1 MFGALLSVH
10 RGQFDPYG
18 AASRNAGCR
27 DRALSKRVLT
37 QDRLRCYN
45 QSMNIQTLIALILQ
59 AVMILLT
66 VLSLL
71 ITRHHERTEHPER
84 TGSHIFRYFTN
95 DSNAFAA
102 VTAAVSIPF
111 YVKIMAGSTS
121 ALPLPLI
128 LLYFTAS
135 SAVFVTLTTVLFF
148 LGPMM
153 GYKELF
159 SGPALHLHLTG
170 PLLMCVSFVLLL
182 PGKRVAYG
190 YVPLCL
196 LPTLLYG
203 IVYFVMVVVRGSE
216 NGGWPDL
223 YNFNQGGRG
232 AISSVAMLAGTF
244 LLGMLLL
251 FLRSLAGS

>member
-1 MFGALLSVH
+1 
-10 RGQFDPYG
+10 
-18 AASRNAGCR
+18 
-27 DRALSKRVLT
+27 
-37 QDRLRCYN
+37 
-45 QSMNIQTLIALILQ
+45 MNIQTLIALILQ

-71 ITRHHERTEHPER
+71 MTLHHERAEHPER
-84 TGSHIFRYFTN
+84 KGSHIFRYFTN
-95 DSNAFAA
+95 DSNVFAA
-102 VTAAVSIPF
+102 ATAALTIPF
-111 YVKIMAGSTS
+111 LIRIAAGDAQ
-121 ALPLPLI
+121 ALPFPLI

-159 SGPALHLHLTG
+159 SGPAFHLHLIG

-182 PGKRVAYG
+182 PGESISYRYA
-190 YVPLCL
+190 PLGL

-223 YNFNQGGRG
+223 YNFNRGGRW

-244 LLGMLLL
+244 LLGLLLL